1 MYYYYGASYSSSLS
15 TATLILVAL
24 LTNTAQLSPDM
35 DLLIEVR
42 CQLEK
47 LFEIFRVV
55 QLCDSEQQQSDNNC
69 ANDSDLSSRF
79 LVHRPP
85 PSGWST
91 SARVIE
97 AENNP
102 NSFGVTDST
111 KCKHNSLLLSSTL
124 DWNCLTGE
132 FSWPILPEPL
142 RLPPAEYV
150 LLTPTAYWPRT
161 LSSIIK
167 RSCSMSSSTSLP
179 STTTSNNS
187 NSGNL
192 ESHLAAGLLK
202 LWLRELSQPLI
213 PVELQPICL
222 KAACEAEV
230 YELQDKDSITAFEH
244 NKLLLNDNGSM
255 PMTEN
260 RLPPSKL
267 TDITETSLA
276 RCTNHHLSKP
286 VHSNQ
291 SLMDARNL
299 STVIA
304 PNVMRSSTSKD
315 PRELLQNVKPQTLFI
330 RLLIT
335 YLDIEVELKY
345 LREEEE
351 EARNVSGEDGELK
364 EKTISDTN
372 IDGTDTG
379 VKPIQFNNENNNIV
393 SCNHDKLSLSSN
405 GYVYLTSPVRVRLGP
420 DNGFIP
426 I

>member
-1 MYYYYGASYSSSLS
+1 MFYYYGASYSSSFP
-15 TATLILVAL
+15 TATLIFVAL

-55 QLCDSEQQQSDNNC
+55 QLCDSEQQQSDNNY

-91 SARVIE
+91 SPRVIE
-97 AENNP
+97 TENNP

-142 RLPPAEYV
+142 SLPPAEYV

-167 RSCSMSSSTSLP
+167 RSCSMSSPTSLP

-230 YELQDKDSITAFEH
+230 YELQDKDSITG
-244 NKLLLNDNGSM
+244 NNLSSDLNPIQKCCRLVRCLNPLPRRSLLYLILLLQVNVLSF
-255 PMTEN
+255 
-260 RLPPSKL
+260 
-267 TDITETSLA
+267 
-276 RCTNHHLSKP
+276 CTNIP
-286 VHSNQ
+286 RV
-291 SLMDARNL
+291 
-299 STVIA
+299 
-304 PNVMRSSTSKD
+304 SSCF
-315 PRELLQNVKPQTLFI
+315 E
-330 RLLIT
+330 
-335 YLDIEVELKY
+335 
-345 LREEEE
+345 
-351 EARNVSGEDGELK
+351 
-364 EKTISDTN
+364 
-372 IDGTDTG
+372 
-379 VKPIQFNNENNNIV
+379 IV
-393 SCNHDKLSLSSN
+393 
-405 GYVYLTSPVRVRLGP
+405 V
-420 DNGFIP
+420 
-426 I
+426 